1 MKLATN
7 KTKIKQTRAD
17 NAFDAVTITLSLLL
31 FVIFA
36 YPLYFIIIASF
47 SDPSAVWSGHVKMLP
62 VGFSLE
68 GYQEIL
74 KNVEIWTGYL
84 NSIFYTG
91 FGVLVNLFFTFL
103 GAYVLSCKE
112 FLPRNVIMKL
122 ITFTMFFG
130 GGLIPTFLLVKGL
143 KMLDTVWAMVLPIA
157 VNVQNFIITRTFIQN
172 NIMGELKEAAF
183 LDGSSHT
190 TFLIKIVLPLSK
202 AIIAVMALY
211 YGVDHWNSYFNAMIY
226 LSDRDKFP
234 LQLILREILLAS
246 QNVDNAGASP
256 EMVAKQLRLADS
268 LKYSTIIVASIPAL
282 IAYPFVQ
289 KFFVKGVMIGS
300 IKG

>member
-289 KFFVKGVMIGS
+289 KFFVKGVMIGAV
-300 IKG
+300 KE

>member
-1 MKLATN
+1 
-7 KTKIKQTRAD
+7 
-17 NAFDAVTITLSLLL
+17 
-31 FVIFA
+31 
-36 YPLYFIIIASF
+36 
-47 SDPSAVWSGHVKMLP
+47 
-62 VGFSLE
+62 
-68 GYQEIL
+68 
-74 KNVEIWTGYL
+74 
-84 NSIFYTG
+84 
-91 FGVLVNLFFTFL
+91 
-103 GAYVLSCKE
+103 AYVLSCKE

-130 GGLIPTFLLVKGL
+130 GGLIPTFLLVKGIG
-143 KMLDTVWAMVLPIA
+143 MLDTVWSIVLPIA
-157 VNVQNFIITRTFIQN
+157 INVQNFIITRTFLQN

-183 LDGSSHT
+183 LDGTTHT
-190 TFLIKIVLPLSK
+190 GFLIKIGLPLSK

-211 YGVDHWNSYFNAMIY
+211 YGVDHWNAYFNAMIY
-226 LSDRDKFP
+226 LSDIDKFP

-268 LKYSTIIVASIPAL
+268 LKYSTIIVASVPAL

>member
-7 KTKIKQTRAD
+7 KKKIKQTRED
-17 NAFDAVTITLSLLL
+17 NVFDTVTIILSLLL
-31 FVIFA
+31 FVVFA

-47 SDPSAVWSGHVKMLP
+47 SDPSAVWSGEVKLLP

-74 KNVEIWTGYL
+74 KNTEIWTGYL
-84 NSIFYTG
+84 NSIFYTA
-91 FGVLVNLFFTFL
+91 FGVIVNLFFTFL

-112 FLPRNVIMKL
+112 FMPRNVIMKL

-130 GGLIPTFLLVKGL
+130 GGLIPTFLLVKEMN
-143 KMLDTVWAMVLPIA
+143 MLDTVWSIVLPIA
-157 VNVQNFIITRTFIQN
+157 INVQNFIITRTFLQN

-183 LDGSSHT
+183 LDGTTHT
-190 TFLIKIVLPLSK
+190 GFLLKIGLPLSK

-211 YGVDHWNSYFNAMIY
+211 YGVDHWNQYFNAMIY
-226 LSDRDKFP
+226 LNDRGKFP

-246 QNVDNAGASP
+246 QKIDDAGQSP
-256 EMVAKQLRLADS
+256 DMIAKQLRLADS
-268 LKYSTIIVASIPAL
+268 LKYSTIIVASVPAL